1 MISGV
6 KMEERIEINGYSFDH
21 QTGIEARKEQKAIE
35 YLISQMDMNQIENV
49 QKIYNQI
56 ITQKLFH
63 TPVGY
68 DFLKDLQGRLLQDP
82 TVDNSQVPLI
92 DIEAPKPPKA
102 APKEASTV
110 KEPEDLGVVFRLRK
124 RIKLLFI
131 ISIVLAAMVVAMFII
146 TLTSRVPTILNY
158 QQVLNDR
165 YTRMEQELYERYQ
178 SGNSYPTVTDEE

>member
-1 MISGV
+1 MIPGV
-6 KMEERIEINGYSFDH
+6 VMEERIEINGYSFDH
-21 QTGIEARKEQKAIE
+21 HTGIEARKEQKAIE
-35 YLISQMDMNQIENV
+35 YLTSQMDMNLIENV

-92 DIEAPKPPKA
+92 NIEAPKPPKA
-102 APKEASTV
+102 VPAAAPS
-110 KEPEDLGVVFRLRK
+110 KEPEDEGVIFRLRK

-131 ISIVLAAMVVAMFII
+131 ICIVLASMVVAMFII
-146 TLTSRVPTILNY
+146 TLTSKVPTILNY
-158 QQVLNDR
+158 QKVLNDR
-165 YTRMEQELYERYQ
+165 YSRLEQELYDRYQ
-178 SGNSYPTVTDEE
+178 NGNNYPTVKDSE

>member
-21 QTGIEARKEQKAIE
+21 RTGIEARKEQKAIE
-35 YLISQMDMNQIENV
+35 YLTSQMDMNLIENV

-68 DFLKDLQGRLLQDP
+68 DFLKELRGRLLQDP
-82 TVDNSQVPLI
+82 TVDNSLVPLI

-102 APKEASTV
+102 ATIETAAS
-110 KEPEDLGVVFRLRK
+110 KEPEDLSVIFRLRK

-131 ISIVLAAMVVAMFII
+131 ICIVLAAMVVAMFII

-165 YTRMEQELYERYQ
+165 YSRLEQELYDRYQ
-178 SGNSYPTVTDEE
+178 NGNDYPTIRDTE